1 LRWTRGGRGS
11 GSRFE
16 TAGIERGTIALG
28 LQGRLDKVLVV
39 GVFGDVG
46 HFVYGVI
53 ALWTFS
59 QPDIEGE
66 SLAIATLLLLVL
78 HEMEPANGD
87 RKICV
92 GCVGGEG
99 WGVDNG
105 VCLNSAVTGHE
116 GLKQGGILHIEGT
129 GVLRLNRGNEI
140 H

>member
-1 LRWTRGGRGS
+1 
-11 GSRFE
+11 
-16 TAGIERGTIALG
+16 
-28 LQGRLDKVLVV
+28 VLVV

-92 GCVGGEG
+92 GCVGVKDGALTMG
-99 WGVDNG
+99 WGVF
-105 VCLNSAVTGHE
+105 
-116 GLKQGGILHIEGT
+116 K
-129 GVLRLNRGNEI
+129 
-140 H
+140 